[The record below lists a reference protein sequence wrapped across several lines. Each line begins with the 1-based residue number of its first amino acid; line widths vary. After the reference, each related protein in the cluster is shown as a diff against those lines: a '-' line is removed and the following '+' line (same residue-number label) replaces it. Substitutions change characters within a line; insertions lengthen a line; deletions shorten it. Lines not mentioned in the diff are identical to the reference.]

1 MSAHRDRRRSAALP
15 PPPVAGRRSVGGF
28 DSFDSFLEGW
38 RTMPAVLVV
47 LRLFLGVTFV
57 YAGAQKLLDPNF
69 LRSGSSDYIGTQLRG
84 FAQGSPISWLL
95 DPLAHVAVLAG
106 LGIALLEISIGL
118 GTLIGIAPRTM
129 AGAGFLVNLALLLSA
144 TWHVHPYFLGSDSVY
159 AVAWAAYF
167 VGYAEHAR
175 RSRDPR
181 FAAGV
186 SRSRHA
192 SSTAIGRRELLRG
205 ATLAG
210 VTLATGIAARALS
223 GTRAAATLAA
233 AGSGTP
239 MRSATTTRTGKSR
252 TASSTGSSDGSTS
265 SAASTSTQRSVSGT
279 PVAKLSSV
287 PVGGAIGF
295 QAPGGTPAAL
305 VRLGR
310 SDVVAY
316 SRVCTHAGC
325 LVGYDT
331 SQRILYC
338 PCHGAEYDPARGGAV
353 IGGPAPRPLPEIPVE
368 IDPSTGEV
376 VVPNA

>member
-1 MSAHRDRRRSAALP
+1 MTSARTGSA
-15 PPPVAGRRSVGGF
+15 F
-28 DSFDSFLEGW
+28 DTFLEGW

-69 LRSGSSDYIGTQLRG
+69 LRSGSPDYIGTQLHG

-95 DPLAHVAVLAG
+95 DPLAHLAVLAG
-106 LGIALLEISIGL
+106 LGIALAEIAIGL

-129 AGAGFLVNLALLLSA
+129 AAGGFLVNLALLLSA

-167 VGYAEHAR
+167 VGYAEYAR
-175 RSRDPR
+175 RSRGR
-181 FAAGV
+181 AFAAAS

-210 VTLATGIAARALS
+210 ATLATGIAAKALS
-223 GTRAAATLAA
+223 GTPAAATLAA
-233 AGSGTP
+233 TGSGTP
-239 MRSATTTRTGKSR
+239 MSSATTTRTTKSGNGS
-252 TASSTGSSDGSTS
+252 TTGSTDGSSSNASTG
-265 SAASTSTQRSVSGT
+265 TQASVSGT
-279 PVAKLSSV
+279 PVAKLSSI

-310 SDVVAY
+310 NDVVAY

-331 SQRILYC
+331 NQRVLYC
-338 PCHGAEYDPARGGAV
+338 PCHGAEYDPARGAAV
-353 IGGPAPRPLPEIPVE
+353 IGGPAPRPLPEIPVK
-368 IDPSTGEV
+368 IDRSTGEV
-376 VVPNA
+376 VVPNS

>member
-1 MSAHRDRRRSAALP
+1 MSAHRNQRRSAALP
-15 PPPVAGRRSVGGF
+15 PPPVVGSRSGSGM
-28 DSFDSFLEGW
+28 DSFLEGW

-47 LRLFLGVTFV
+47 LRLFLGGTFV

-69 LRSGSSDYIGTQLRG
+69 LRSGSSDYIGTQLQG

-106 LGIALLEISIGL
+106 LGIALLEIAIGL
-118 GTLIGIAPRTM
+118 GTLVGIAPRTM
-129 AGAGFLVNLALLLSA
+129 ALAGFLVNLALLLSA
-144 TWHVHPYFLGSDSVY
+144 TWHVHPYFLGSDSAY

-181 FAAGV
+181 FAAGP

-210 VTLATGIAARALS
+210 ATLATGIAAKALS
-223 GTRAAATLAA
+223 GTPAAATLAA

-239 MRSATTTRTGKSR
+239 MTSATTRTKRSR
-252 TASSTGSSDGSTS
+252 NASSTGSSDGSTS
-265 SAASTSTQRSVSGT
+265 STASTSTQPSVSGT
-279 PVAKLSSV
+279 PVAELSSV

-310 SDVVAY
+310 NDVVAY

-353 IGGPAPRPLPEIPVE
+353 IGGPAPRPLPEITVQ

>member
-1 MSAHRDRRRSAALP
+1 MSAHRNRRRPATLP
-15 PPPVAGRRSVGGF
+15 PPPVTGARSGSAF
-28 DSFDSFLEGW
+28 ETFLEGW

-57 YAGAQKLLDPNF
+57 YAGVQKLLDPNF
-69 LRSGSSDYIGTQLRG
+69 LRSGSPDYIGTQLHG

-106 LGIALLEISIGL
+106 LGIALVEIAIGL
-118 GTLIGIAPRTM
+118 GTLIGVAPRTM
-129 AGAGFLVNLALLLSA
+129 AAGGFLVNLALLLSA

-167 VGYAEHAR
+167 VGYAEYAR
-175 RSRDPR
+175 RSRDR
-181 FAAGV
+181 GLAAAP

-192 SSTAIGRRELLRG
+192 SSTAIARRELLRG

-210 VTLATGIAARALS
+210 ATLATGIAAKALS
-223 GTRAAATLAA
+223 GTPAAATLAA
-233 AGSGTP
+233 TGSGTP
-239 MRSATTTRTGKSR
+239 MPSATTTRTTQTGNGS
-252 TASSTGSSDGSTS
+252 TTGSSDGSSS
-265 SAASTSTQRSVSGT
+265 SASTGTQASVSGT
-279 PVAKLSSV
+279 PVAKLSSI

-310 SDVVAY
+310 NDVVAY

-331 SQRILYC
+331 SQRVLYC
-338 PCHGAEYDPARGGAV
+338 PCHGAEYDPSRGAAV
-353 IGGPAPRPLPEIPVE
+353 IGGPAPRPLPEIPVK
-368 IDPSTGEV
+368 IDRSTGEI
-376 VVPNA
+376 VVPNS